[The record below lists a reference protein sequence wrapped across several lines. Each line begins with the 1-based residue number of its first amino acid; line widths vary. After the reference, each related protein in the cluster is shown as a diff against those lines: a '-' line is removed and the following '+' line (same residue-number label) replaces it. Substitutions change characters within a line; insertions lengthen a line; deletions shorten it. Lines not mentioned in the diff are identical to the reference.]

1 MQASDLRAALAEI
14 GISQAAFADL
24 AGVNPRTVRRWVDQR
39 REEPLSR
46 YATMVIEQT
55 LKTAHR
61 ASLGRIP
68 RRGQE

>member
-1 MQASDLRAALAEI
+1 MQASDLRAALSEI

-39 REEPLSR
+39 RQEPLSR
-46 YATMVIEQT
+46 YARMVIEQT

-61 ASLGRIP
+61 ASPDRIP

>member
-61 ASLGRIP
+61 ACSDRTS
-68 RRGQE
+68 RSAQA